1 MFSCKAG
8 GRLFHTAGPLYAKLR
23 CQSSSIIKLSLLSH
37 ELSVIITAVAFVGAV
52 SAVAVSITSASG
64 VNTVSAL
71 ALKLPRLTSLYAVCT
86 HRRVFVV
93 VVM

>member
-1 MFSCKAG
+1 M
-8 GRLFHTAGPLYAKLR
+8 
-23 CQSSSIIKLSLLSH
+23 
-37 ELSVIITAVAFVGAV
+37 SVIITAVAFVGAV

-64 VNTVSAL
+64 VNTVSTL

-93 VVM
+93 VVVEFFHKTRDVKVSRPTWCRDLFLVSVSVSVSQ